1 MPNDN
6 FTAEFKFLA
15 RNVADAYSAH
25 QAAWD
30 VVGPSPT
37 DKRHFHH
44 DYNLLPNNQGCL
56 ITVRAESHHFDK
68 AHYFHNNASIIR
80 TEYDEGTRL
89 RFLLISSALIK
100 SPNEPQRPCVTYHE
114 HLGWII
120 MHSARNGFCV
130 DSKSLEI
137 DNEPAL
143 VAKPG
148 RPKFFLNKA
157 CFEGFLTVSDSDLFA
172 KSLIS
177 GVGRHKGLGFGM
189 LKIINNKTGN

>member
-1 MPNDN
+1 
-6 FTAEFKFLA
+6 
-15 RNVADAYSAH
+15 
-25 QAAWD
+25 
-30 VVGPSPT
+30 
-37 DKRHFHH
+37 
-44 DYNLLPNNQGCL
+44 
-56 ITVRAESHHFDK
+56 
-68 AHYFHNNASIIR
+68 
-80 TEYDEGTRL
+80 
-89 RFLLISSALIK
+89 
-100 SPNEPQRPCVTYHE
+100 
-114 HLGWII
+114 

-157 CFEGFLTVSDSDLFA
+157 CFEGFLTVTDSDLFA

-189 LKIINNKTGN
+189 LKIINNNAGN